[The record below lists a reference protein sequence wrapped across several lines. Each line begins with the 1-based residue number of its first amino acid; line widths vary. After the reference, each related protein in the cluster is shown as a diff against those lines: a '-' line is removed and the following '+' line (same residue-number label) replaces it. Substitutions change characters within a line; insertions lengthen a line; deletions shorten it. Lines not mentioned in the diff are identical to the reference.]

1 LKKSKSFRMIL
12 GRKTMSKILQQIIMI
27 TMAFIALFPIYYMFV
42 TTFKT
47 RQEYHHNMFGPPMH
61 FVLSNF
67 EKSFRT
73 GQQFVTWLLN
83 STIITFS
90 SVFLGIVF
98 ASLAGYAFANMD
110 FRGKKTLFNFTIS
123 IMVIPAVVMILP
135 LFELFVS
142 LGILNTRPSTII
154 IYVGLILPFC
164 IYMLANF
171 FVTIPQDILDAAKID
186 GCPHLKILW
195 LIMLPLS
202 KPVIITLM
210 VVNAIWVWNELL
222 IAMVFLQADNL
233 KTLMTGIIL
242 FKSRNIL
249 DLPMIMSGMVVTT
262 IPMFVLFI
270 LGIRYFM
277 SGLYAG
283 SIKG

>member
-1 LKKSKSFRMIL
+1 LRKSRSL
-12 GRKTMSKILQQIIMI
+12 WLTQGRRTIGRTTQQFIMI
-27 TMAFIALFPIYYMFV
+27 TMTFLALFPIYYMVV

-61 FVLSNF
+61 FVLTNF
-67 EKSFRT
+67 EKSFRS
-73 GQQFVTWLLN
+73 GQQFITWLLN
-83 STIITFS
+83 STIITFF
-90 SVFLGIVF
+90 SVFIGIIF
-98 ASLAGYAFANMD
+98 ASLAGYAFAHMD
-110 FRGKKTLFNFTIS
+110 FRGKRTLFNFTIS
-123 IMVIPAVVMILP
+123 IMVIPAVVMIIP
-135 LFELFVS
+135 LFDLFVR
-142 LGILNTRPSTII
+142 LGILNTRPSAIL

-171 FVTIPQDILDAAKID
+171 FITIPKDILDAAKID
-186 GCPHLKILW
+186 GCSHLRILW

-222 IAMVFLQADNL
+222 IAMVFLQADKL
-233 KTLMTGIIL
+233 KTLMTGLIL

-249 DLPMIMSGMVVTT
+249 DLPMIMSGMVVMT
-262 IPMFVLFI
+262 IPMFILFI
-270 LGIRYFM
+270 VGIRYFM
-277 SGLYAG
+277 KGLYAG